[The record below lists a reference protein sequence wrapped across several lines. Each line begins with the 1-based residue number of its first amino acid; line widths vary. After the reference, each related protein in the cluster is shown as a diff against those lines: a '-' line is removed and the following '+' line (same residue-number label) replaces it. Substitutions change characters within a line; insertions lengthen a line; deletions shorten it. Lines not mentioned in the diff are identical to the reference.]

1 MRAASSMMIMLF
13 CQIVRRYKNN
23 TFMFCQNKTLF
34 LKVKNRYIFRLA
46 NVTHAE
52 HEENKKEDLQLQFMM
67 CDLKL
72 AQAMLCNMC
81 RNM

>member
-1 MRAASSMMIMLF
+1 
-13 CQIVRRYKNN
+13 
-23 TFMFCQNKTLF
+23 MFCQNKTLF

-46 NVTHAE
+46 KVAQAE
-52 HEENKKEDLQLQFMM
+52 HEENKNEDLQLQFMV

-72 AQAMLCNMC
+72 AQVILCNMC

>member
-1 MRAASSMMIMLF
+1 ML
-13 CQIVRRYKNN
+13 
-23 TFMFCQNKTLF
+23 CQNKTLF
-34 LKVKNRYIFRLA
+34 LKVKNRYVFRLA
-46 NVTHAE
+46 KVAQVE

-72 AQAMLCNMC
+72 AQGTLCNVC